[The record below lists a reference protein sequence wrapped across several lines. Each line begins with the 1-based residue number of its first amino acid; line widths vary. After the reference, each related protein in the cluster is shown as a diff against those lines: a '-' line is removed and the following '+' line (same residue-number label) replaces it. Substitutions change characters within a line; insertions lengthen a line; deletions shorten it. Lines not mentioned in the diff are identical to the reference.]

1 MLFIIRDVTITLAP
15 YFAFRTP
22 GTSMMTIPVTA
33 PTAMQTAGN
42 MTGGIFSHMARMEPV
57 MPEMK
62 KMPSPPRLN
71 RLALNI
77 RAMESPEKIR
87 GTAVSTMLP
96 R

>member
-1 MLFIIRDVTITLAP
+1 
-15 YFAFRTP
+15 
-22 GTSMMTIPVTA
+22 
-33 PTAMQTAGN
+33 
-42 MTGGIFSHMARMEPV
+42 MAWMEPV